1 MFQLLDPAGRLRN
14 GAKPPLDDEFVL
26 EGLRWMM
33 RSRAIDARATGL
45 QRQGRLGV
53 FSPVLGQEAAVVGSA
68 MALDPTRDW
77 LVPQYRELP
86 AMLMHGYPLHKHLL
100 NLMGNPVEG
109 RIPDDVLMLPTQV
122 ALAAQLPHAVGIGWG
137 LKLQGKDGVVMTYFG
152 EGASS
157 EGDFHEACNLAGVV
171 KAPVVFFLQNN
182 NWAISTP
189 RQLQSSAGSLA
200 ERAAGY
206 GMPGVQVD
214 GNDLLAVNQVSRE
227 AVARARAGEGP
238 SLIEAITY
246 RMSFHNTTDNPSKY
260 QAPAVDAPL
269 AEAVIIGSAIGL
281 AISGM
286 VPVAEIQFLG
296 FTHQAFHQ
304 MGAQLGRFRYRSRGR
319 YPLPVTVRAPMGG
332 GTKTPEFHPDA
343 IEAQFVQSPA
353 LKIVLHTIPQDAK
366 GMLLQAIRDP
376 DPVLF
381 IEPERLYRK
390 GRAEVPA
397 EDYTV
402 PFGKARIVREGK
414 DVTLVAWSAA
424 VEVCER
430 AAEQLS
436 GEGVQATVIDLRTL
450 VPLDEET
457 LVKSV
462 ESTGRCV
469 VVHEAPLSAGFG
481 AEIVATLQENA
492 FFSLDAPIARVAS
505 YDTPYPPASLESHWL
520 PSPDRV
526 VKRVRKLL
534 SA

>member
-1 MFQLLDPAGRLRN
+1 MPEMNIIEAIRDALTMEMTRDERVIVLGLD
-14 GAKPPLDDEFVL
+14 V
-26 EGLRWMM
+26 
-33 RSRAIDARATGL
+33 
-45 QRQGRLGV
+45 GRLGGV
-53 FSPVLGQEAAVVGSA
+53 FRTT
-68 MALDPTRDW
+68 D
-77 LVPQYRELP
+77 
-86 AMLMHGYPLHKHLL
+86 
-100 NLMGNPVEG
+100 
-109 RIPDDVLMLPTQV
+109 
-122 ALAAQLPHAVGIGWG
+122 G
-137 LKLQGKDGVVMTYFG
+137 LQQRFGKDRVVDT
-152 EGASS
+152 
-157 EGDFHEACNLAGVV
+157 
-171 KAPVVFFLQNN
+171 
-182 NWAISTP
+182 
-189 RQLQSSAGSLA
+189 
-200 ERAAGY
+200 
-206 GMPGVQVD
+206 
-214 GNDLLAVNQVSRE
+214 
-227 AVARARAGEGP
+227 
-238 SLIEAITY
+238 
-246 RMSFHNTTDNPSKY
+246 
-260 QAPAVDAPL
+260 PL

-343 IEAQFVQSPA
+343 IEAQFVQYPA
-353 LKIVLHTIPQDAK
+353 LKIVLPSNPYDAK